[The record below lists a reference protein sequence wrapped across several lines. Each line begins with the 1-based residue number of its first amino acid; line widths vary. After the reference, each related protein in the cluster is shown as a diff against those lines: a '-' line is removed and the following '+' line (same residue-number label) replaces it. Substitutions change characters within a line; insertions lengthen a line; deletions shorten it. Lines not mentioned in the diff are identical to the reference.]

1 MMRDMEAAFTTVEL
15 IIVIVIIAVLAV
27 VVVAGAG
34 GTARMRISVAAER
47 VKGDIRY
54 AQEEACTR
62 HMRTWVEFDAANE
75 TYSLYVGD
83 VKATRVLMTDP
94 MTRGNYIIQLN
105 AGDYSGTEIISVDFD
120 SRSTLE
126 FDSMGTPYNWW
137 GDTLTADGTVTLT
150 GSVKIVVVKNT
161 GMVGIEK

>member
-1 MMRDMEAAFTTVEL
+1 MRGREAAFTTVEL
-15 IIVIVIIAVLAV
+15 IIVIVIVAVLAV

-34 GTARMRISVAAER
+34 GIARTRVSVTADR

-54 AQEEACTR
+54 AREEACTR

-83 VKATRVLMTDP
+83 DKATRVLMTNP
-94 MTRGNYIIQLN
+94 MTRGNYVIQLN
-105 AGDYSGTEIISVDFD
+105 EGDYSGVEIISVDLD

-137 GDTLTADGTVTLT
+137 GDTLAADGTITIT
-150 GSVKIVVVKNT
+150 GSVDVVVVKDT
-161 GMVGIEK
+161 GMVRVSK